1 MTVPLPEE
9 LDAQVAPNAASGFF
23 EFFCHCSASE
33 AVGGLT
39 MLCSANVKEGTSI
52 TIYGEG
58 DENFTRTEIGV
69 PKKKTLL

>member
-23 EFFCHCSASE
+23 EFLLSLLRFRSGWWA
-33 AVGGLT
+33 T

-52 TIYGEG
+52 TVYGEG
-58 DENFTRTEIGV
+58 DENFTRIEIGV